1 MTIYRCGPRK
11 LAKSL
16 VLCLDRLEASRNP
29 NKPAPSFGQAFDR
42 ISDAND
48 SDSLPKRENESGS
61 KEKTSQLTI
70 QTPGRRGSLPLKR
83 PQVGSRDSVDGES
96 GNAGAAKAARTGA
109 GHTSPTSPRSL
120 PERKSSN
127 KNTTKAKISR
137 NVLLVDDNH
146 INLQL
151 LVTYMTKSGHN
162 FTTASN
168 GREALDVYTRKCEQL
183 NASGGLKED
192 SSAGATKGKDGAA
205 AASQTGQKPRP
216 FDFILMD
223 LTMPVMDGL
232 ESTRHIRAYERSNNI
247 KGATVIAL
255 TGLGSVNAQQEAYS
269 SGINTFVTKPV
280 RLKELSQLFDKED
293 DDYSKEGDK
302 KGDGEAEKK
311 SKDTEKDY
319 AKEGTKKD
327 KT

>member
-1 MTIYRCGPRK
+1 MCRCGPRK

-29 NKPAPSFGQAFDR
+29 HKPAPSFGQTFDR
-42 ISDAND
+42 ISDADDN
-48 SDSLPKRENESGS
+48 DSLPKGEKESDS

-83 PQVGSRDSVDGES
+83 PQVGSRDSVDSES
-96 GNAGAAKAARTGA
+96 GNAGAAKTARTGA

-120 PERKSSN
+120 PERKTSN

-137 NVLLVDDNH
+137 NVLLVDDNQ

-151 LVTYMTKSGHN
+151 LVTYMMKSGHN

-168 GREALDVYTRKCEQL
+168 GREALDVYKSKCDQL
-183 NASGGLKED
+183 NGSSGSKED
-192 SSAGATKGKDGAA
+192 SSARATKGKDGAA
-205 AASQTGQKPRP
+205 AASQIGQKPRP

-280 RLKELSQLFDKED
+280 KLKELSQLFDKED
-293 DDYSKEGDK
+293 DEHSKEGDQT
-302 KGDGEAEKK
+302 GDAESEKK
-311 SKDTEKDY
+311 RKDTEKDY
-319 AKEGTKKD
+319 AKEGTKKN